1 MEADSSVPT
10 TEPIQVEPAEPTSVP
25 ILSSLDIQVDSSTR
39 IFPEARLTLEK
50 TVPLSI
56 IDATVTRFA
65 ATAAAWLY
73 DRPINTDALSIER
86 LKVALEKT
94 LNHYPQWAGKLHFA
108 PYNAEG
114 CHTQR
119 FGRLMLSYGSTS
131 DPGVHFQ
138 VAHSQVRLSSFIPS
152 ASERAAGAGIYD
164 FTAIPIAELLLD
176 EQKLALYNMKDFEGL
191 PCMSVQLTTF
201 VCGGISIAVK
211 IAHPLAD
218 AQCMVQFV
226 HDWAAIN
233 RALLANSILPTIYR
247 PFDPS
252 LLDRAASGDI
262 DAADPDPELIKC
274 SRELPVRRFDWWLS
288 GEQCPWPTNAG
299 HVPPEIAVKG
309 LVEPFG
315 TPMPWNEW
323 DVFAPVRHCLV
334 YFTAEELRRISE
346 EASSTATYRI
356 SRLDALLGH
365 VWHLLSCARN
375 LDGDETSD
383 LYVTFGAR
391 GRVSPPLPET
401 FIGSPIIITHVAS
414 SNAISRG
421 SRASA
426 IRSSISAF
434 TPSNLGAFLHDKAYE
449 GSPQRIWNT
458 FFGKCNT
465 LVTSW
470 LRLGVYQMDFGSGS
484 TPRYVEAI
492 MPSVD
497 GCIQIM
503 ESGVS
508 PLVQGGDWKK
518 VHWADEGVCVSLY
531 LKDDVMERFLGDL
544 QLRKYR
550 SNAVCAGICGD
561 PCSKN

>member
-10 TEPIQVEPAEPTSVP
+10 TVAPEPVQVEPAEPTTVP
-25 ILSSLDIQVDSSTR
+25 TLLSIDIQVDSSTR
-39 IFPEARLTLEK
+39 IFPEARLTQEK

-56 IDATVTRFA
+56 IDATVAQFS

-73 DRPINTDALSIER
+73 DRPTNTDALSIEQ

-94 LNHYPQWAGKLHFA
+94 LNYYPQWTGKLHFT
-108 PYNAEG
+108 PYNTEG
-114 CHTQR
+114 GHTQR

-131 DPGVHFQ
+131 DPGVHFL
-138 VAHSQVRLSSFIPS
+138 VAHSPVRLSSLIPS
-152 ASERAAGAGIYD
+152 PSKRAAGSGICNI
-164 FTAIPIAELLLD
+164 TAIPIAELLPE
-176 EQKLALYNMKDFEGL
+176 EQKLALYNMEDFEGL
-191 PCMSVQLTTF
+191 PCLIVQLTTF

-211 IAHPLAD
+211 MAHPLAD

-233 RALLANSILPTIYR
+233 RALLANSTMPAISR

-262 DAADPDPELIKC
+262 DAPDPDPELIKC
-274 SRELPVRRFDWWLS
+274 SRELPISRFDWWLS
-288 GEQCPWPTNAG
+288 GDQCPWPTNAG
-299 HVPPEIAVKG
+299 HIPPEIAAKG

-315 TPMPWNEW
+315 SPIPWNEW
-323 DVFAPVRHCLV
+323 DVSAPVSHCLV

-346 EASSTATYRI
+346 DASSTATSRI

-365 VWHLLSCARN
+365 VWHVLSYARK
-375 LDGDETSD
+375 LDEDETSD
-383 LYVTFGAR
+383 LHMAFSAR

-401 FIGSPIIITHVAS
+401 FIGSPIILTCVTGSKAM
-414 SNAISRG
+414 SRG
-421 SRASA
+421 ARASA
-426 IRSSISAF
+426 IRSSICAF

-449 GSPQRIWNT
+449 ATPQRIWNASC
-458 FFGKCNT
+458 GKFHT
-465 LVTSW
+465 IVTSW
-470 LRLGVYQMDFGSGS
+470 LRLGVYQMDFDGGNA
-484 TPRYVEAI
+484 PRYAEAF
-492 MPSVD
+492 MPSMD

-503 ESGVS
+503 ESGVT
-508 PLVQGGDWKK
+508 PLVQRGDLKK

-531 LKDDVMERFLGDL
+531 LKDDVMERFLGNP

-550 SNAVCAGICGD
+550 SNAVRAG
-561 PCSKN
+561 SLR

>member
-10 TEPIQVEPAEPTSVP
+10 MVASEPVQVEPAEPTAIP
-25 ILSSLDIQVDSSTR
+25 TLSSLDIQVDSSTR
-39 IFPEARLTLEK
+39 IFPEARFTQEK

-56 IDATVTRFA
+56 LDATVARFA

-73 DRPINTDALSIER
+73 DRSTNTDALSTER
-86 LKVALEKT
+86 LKVSLEKT
-94 LNHYPQWAGKLHFA
+94 LNYYPQWTGTLHFA

-114 CHTQR
+114 GHTER

-131 DPGVHFQ
+131 DPGVHFL
-138 VAHSQVRLSSFIPS
+138 VTHSQVRLSSLIPS
-152 ASERAAGAGIYD
+152 PSEREAGSGIYD
-164 FTAIPIAELLLD
+164 ITAIPIAELLPE

-191 PCMSVQLTTF
+191 PCMIVQLTTF
-201 VCGGISIAVK
+201 ACGGISIAVK
-211 IAHPLAD
+211 MAHPLAD

-226 HDWAAIN
+226 HDWAGIN
-233 RALLANSILPTIYR
+233 RALSANSTLPTISR

-262 DAADPDPELIKC
+262 DAPDPDPELIKC

-288 GEQCPWPTNAG
+288 GDQCPWPTNAG
-299 HVPPEIAVKG
+299 HIPPEIAAKG

-323 DVFAPVRHCLV
+323 DVFAPVSHCLI
-334 YFTAEELRRISE
+334 YFTAEELQRISE
-346 EASSTATYRI
+346 DASSMGTSRI

-365 VWHLLSCARN
+365 VWHLLSCARK

-383 LYVTFGAR
+383 LHITFGAR

-401 FIGSPIIITHVAS
+401 FIGSPIILTCVTGSKAM
-414 SNAISRG
+414 SREA
-421 SRASA
+421 RASA
-426 IRSSISAF
+426 IRSSICAF

-449 GSPQRIWNT
+449 ATPQRIWNA
-458 FFGKCNT
+458 FLGKCNT
-465 LVTSW
+465 IVTSW
-470 LRLGVYQMDFGSGS
+470 LRLGVYQMDFGGGS

-508 PLVQGGDWKK
+508 PSVQGGDLKK
-518 VHWADEGVCVSLY
+518 VHWADERVCVSLY
-531 LKDDVMERFLGDL
+531 LKRDVMESFLDNP

-550 SNAVCAGICGD
+550 SNAVHAG
-561 PCSKN
+561 SLR